1 MNWVLLPL
9 TIMIL
14 NNCLFGAVTL
24 SRNADI
30 DKYGYSSYGIG
41 FDRKSSFSF
50 PSNGFG
56 QNVII
61 FGVDMSSSAHI
72 NNKKKKHF
80 NSWKRSNTR
89 IRGYFNCRKNV
100 YN

>member
-14 NNCLFGAVTL
+14 KNCLFGVVTL
-24 SRNADI
+24 SKNADI

-41 FDRKSSFSF
+41 FDGKSSFSF
-50 PSNGFG
+50 PNNGFG
-56 QNVII
+56 QDVII

-72 NNKKKKHF
+72 NNKKKDILILGKGP
-80 NSWKRSNTR
+80 TQ
-89 IRGYFNCRKNV
+89 GL
-100 YN
+100 